1 MVDRHKPKVYTV
13 EEAREMIPRLRPML
27 KQIQELRREVTTHT
41 ETLNRTSP
49 EMRQNGHAPEVARLE
64 GRISNCLDAIR
75 ERLNEISALDI
86 EVRDLDTGLVDFL
99 GMRHGR
105 IIYLCWSVDEPTVAY
120 WHELNSGFR
129 GRRPLDE

>member
-1 MVDRHKPKVYTV
+1 MADHHKPKIYTV

-27 KQIQELRREVTTHT
+27 THIQELRREVATHT
-41 ETLNRTSP
+41 ETLGRIGP
-49 EMRQNGHAPEVARLE
+49 DMRENGHAPEVAQLE
-64 GRISNCLDAIR
+64 GRIANCLDEIR
-75 ERLNEISALDI
+75 AQLNEISTFDI
-86 EVRDLDTGLVDFL
+86 EVRDLDLGLVDFL
-99 GMRHGR
+99 GMRDGR